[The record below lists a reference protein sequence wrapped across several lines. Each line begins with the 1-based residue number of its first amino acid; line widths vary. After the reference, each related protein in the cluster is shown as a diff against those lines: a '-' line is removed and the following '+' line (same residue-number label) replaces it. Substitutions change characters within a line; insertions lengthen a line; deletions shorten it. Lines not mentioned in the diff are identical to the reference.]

1 MTKQMTFDE
10 IAAIRSAFAGW
21 ADDILLTEA
30 ETAAV
35 ISLSR
40 PWLKLQR
47 QKTNG
52 GRGPRFVTIA
62 GGVRYLTGDVRAWL
76 ENEIASGAR
85 NGRRN
90 RQKGEIGE
98 RELASRA
105 IA

>member
-10 IAAIRSAFAGW
+10 IATIRRAFAGW
-21 ADDILLTEA
+21 ADDTLLTEA

-40 PWLKLQR
+40 AWLKLQR
-47 QKTNG
+47 QKPNG

-62 GGVRYLTGDVRAWL
+62 GTIRYLAGDVRAWL

-98 RELASRA
+98 GVLEAHASA
-105 IA
+105 